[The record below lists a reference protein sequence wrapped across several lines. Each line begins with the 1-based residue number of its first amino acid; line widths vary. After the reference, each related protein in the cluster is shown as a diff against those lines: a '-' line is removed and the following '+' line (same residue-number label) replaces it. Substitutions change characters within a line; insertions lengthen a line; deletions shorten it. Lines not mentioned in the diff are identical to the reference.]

1 MPPGDLRRNGVLLSS
16 NLRVVPGCPMSDQAG
31 PPLEGLPAIA
41 AESYRDLDL
50 NRLAVYAIGVLREE
64 RIAVSFENLVVT
76 LFRLFPEKF
85 ALRGYEY
92 PDANRVNRALLQL
105 GPRYRNW
112 ARGSTGT
119 GFALTPLGEQ
129 ALQEARERLRSP
141 ESASGRRLRSTAGYT
156 WDATADLEEL
166 KATESYRRFHDGGTQ
181 ALVNDDVWNALN
193 AFSYTPE
200 AAVRSRIITLRD
212 YASRAGDAEV
222 GTFLDA
228 LRDRF
233 EAMVLPRRGGVRHA

>member
-1 MPPGDLRRNGVLLSS
+1 MNENAEAR
-16 NLRVVPGCPMSDQAG
+16 
-31 PPLEGLPAIA
+31 LEVLPAIA
-41 AESYRDLDL
+41 VESYGAIDL
-50 NRLAVYAIGVLREE
+50 NRLAVYAIGLLRDE
-64 RIAVSFENLVVT
+64 RIPVSFENLAVT
-76 LFRLFPEKF
+76 LFRLFPERF
-85 ALRGYEY
+85 SLRGYEY

-112 ARGSTGT
+112 ARGSTST

-141 ESASGRRLRSTAGYT
+141 GASSSRSSRSALGYT
-156 WDATADLEEL
+156 WDASADLEEL
-166 KATESYRRFHDGGTQ
+166 KATESYRRFHDSGAQ

-200 AAVRSRIITLRD
+200 GAVRSRLITLTD
-212 YASRAGDAEV
+212 YASRAGDAEA

-233 EAMVLPRRGGVRHA
+233 EAMVLPRRGGVRRA